1 MEQLEILNQ
10 IQTKEQEA
18 KRIVEEAKR
27 KASSMIKEAKFTKRK
42 EILQTTEKEANMEAQ
57 KIKEKFQKQA
67 QESIRQID
75 EEANQKI
82 ERIKNISAQNKD
94 RDRDYIVDEVLGLWQ
109 LQR

>member
-42 EILQTTEKEANMEAQ
+42 ELRVAQ
-57 KIKEKFQKQA
+57 LFDCLY
-67 QESIRQID
+67 SI
-75 EEANQKI
+75 
-82 ERIKNISAQNKD
+82 S
-94 RDRDYIVDEVLGLWQ
+94 
-109 LQR
+109 